1 MNIALRAS
9 AGWLRANLDWLL
21 VLSVVPLLATKT
33 LFNLPIAV
41 MAILGGVRLWRAP
54 RRYLDDP
61 AFRLLGALFLAL
73 WIPMLLSLPDA
84 VNPRRALGTALI
96 WLRFPLA
103 AVFVLDV
110 LARAEA
116 RRRLLAGTA
125 LIVLAWSAD
134 ALVQHLVGRNLL
146 GYPPQGTRITG
157 IFHPKLV
164 LGVVTAAFLFPVLAW
179 LQAHGRGRRRLWLW
193 GLAAL
198 PVAAVALGGNRS
210 GWIMLLVGGVFY
222 AALQVRRLGARR
234 LAVGALSGAALLA
247 AVFAA
252 VSSDGRAATGQRLAV
267 MAGLLSLDW
276 NRWDEATGLRAGIW
290 ATAANVARAHWLN
303 GVGPRGF
310 RHEAR
315 RHRHPR
321 DRLTSP
327 TPGGMVP
334 THPHL
339 FLLEVAA
346 ETGLFGLLGLL
357 AFWLAL
363 GRHLLGRLR
372 AGATPAEAG
381 WLAAAVAAAF
391 PLNAHLAL
399 YASYWS
405 TVLWWLLVVGV
416 AAGAC
421 RPRRARA

>member
-1 MNIALRAS
+1 MNSAFQAS
-9 AGWLRANLDWLL
+9 AGWLRANWDWLL
-21 VLSVVPLLATKT
+21 VLGTVPLLATKT
-33 LFNLPIAV
+33 LFNVPFAV
-41 MAILGGVRLWRAP
+41 MAIIGGVRLWRNP
-54 RRYLDDP
+54 RRYASDP
-61 AFRLLGALFLAL
+61 AFRLVALLFLCL

-84 VNPRRALGTALI
+84 ANPRRAASTALV

-125 LIVLAWSAD
+125 LLVLAWSAD
-134 ALVQHLVGRNLL
+134 ALMQHLAGRNLL
-146 GYPPQGTRITG
+146 GYPPQGTRISG

-179 LQAHGRGRRRLWLW
+179 LQGDGRGWRGLWLW

-198 PVAAVALGGNRS
+198 PVAAVALGGNRA
-210 GWIMLLVGGVFY
+210 GWIMLLVGGVSY
-222 AALQVRRLGARR
+222 AALQARRLGGRR
-234 LAVGALSGAALLA
+234 LAAGALSGAVLLV

-252 VSSDGRAATGQRLAV
+252 VSSDGRVATGQRLAL
-267 MAGLLSLDW
+267 MTGLLSLDW
-276 NRWDEATGLRAGIW
+276 NRWDQASNGRVGIW
-290 ATAANVARAHWLN
+290 ATAANVARAHWVN

-321 DRLTSP
+321 DRITAP
-327 TPGGMVP
+327 EPGGPVP

-346 ETGLFGLLGLL
+346 ETGSFGLLGLL

-363 GRHLLGRLR
+363 GRHLVGRLR
-372 AGATPAEAG
+372 AGVTPAEAG
-381 WLAAAVAAAF
+381 WLAAAIAAAF

-399 YASYWS
+399 YGSYWS
-405 TVLWWLLVVGV
+405 TVLWWLLIVGV
-416 AAGAC
+416 AAGAL
-421 RPRRARA
+421 RPRPVRA